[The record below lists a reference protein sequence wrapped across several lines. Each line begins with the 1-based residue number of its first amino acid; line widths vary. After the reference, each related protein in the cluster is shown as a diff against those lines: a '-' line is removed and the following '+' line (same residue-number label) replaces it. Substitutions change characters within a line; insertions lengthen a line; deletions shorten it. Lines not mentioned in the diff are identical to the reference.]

1 MKIEEELWRRGFEYI
16 AGVDEVGRGAIA
28 GPVLAAAVI
37 LPKNFSP
44 SWIKDIKDSKLIKE
58 SKREYL
64 SYCIKK
70 NAVSFAIGIVDPR
83 YIDEFGIVDATRRA
97 MLTAIKN
104 LSRRPDFV
112 LIDFMILPGLD
123 IPSRS
128 IVKGERESITIASA
142 SIIAKTE
149 RDRIL
154 REMEDVYPGYNF
166 ARNKGYGT
174 REHMNAIKKLGPCEI
189 HRRSFRP
196 VKHYAGEE
204 G

>member
-1 MKIEEELWRRGFEYI
+1 MY
-16 AGVDEVGRGAIA
+16 
-28 GPVLAAAVI
+28 
-37 LPKNFSP
+37 
-44 SWIKDIKDSKLIKE
+44 
-58 SKREYL
+58 KRQ
-64 SYCIKK
+64 
-70 NAVSFAIGIVDPR
+70 VDPR

-174 REHMNAIKKLGPCEI
+174 REHMDAIKKLGPCEI